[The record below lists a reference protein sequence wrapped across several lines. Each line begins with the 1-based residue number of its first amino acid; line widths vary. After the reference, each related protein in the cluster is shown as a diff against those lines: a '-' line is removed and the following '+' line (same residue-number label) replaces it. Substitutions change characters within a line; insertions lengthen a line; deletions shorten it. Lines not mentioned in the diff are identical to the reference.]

1 MDCITQLKQLRSQSW
16 QQRPYEAD
24 QLDELIAALQGP
36 DDHQGWSAL
45 SQFRWGYVREVAVR
59 ALGQRPSAQALAALL
74 LRLNDWVPQVR
85 QLAAA
90 AVEPYL
96 RREYVGLLLQALGP
110 LIALGD
116 KQRVDHLATLT
127 AARAV
132 LQAPEVRAEVE
143 AAFVSLQG
151 KPARFLFGL
160 LHEAT
165 AQPEVLIRRS
175 LVHRDMMVRQL
186 AVEACAAL
194 TLEQAVPLLEFALH
208 TRGASVRVKALRR
221 LLGLVQAPQAYL
233 QRALLDDS
241 AAMRC
246 LARWAA
252 PQWQVEARQVLL
264 ARLALPEPASRR
276 EWLGLAGLAREL
288 NEPAAE
294 PLLCLALQSP
304 LASVRLQAL
313 EALGERGLEQQLAA
327 LDDESDKVFTRAVE
341 LLREQPWRDLDEPL
355 RQRLDAG
362 WQGLPAQRRAALM
375 TLWPRGYQLQYL
387 LQRHARAGADQA
399 YWLTCVQGWC
409 RGRVTLA
416 DAHTPKALREAL
428 LQQLQTMEEAAELS
442 PGTVSRLR

>member
-1 MDCITQLKQLRSQSW
+1 MDCITQLKLLRSQSW
-16 QQRPYEAD
+16 QQRPYEAE
-24 QLDELIAALQGP
+24 QLDGLIAALQGP

-59 ALGQRPSAQALAALL
+59 ALGQRPSVEALAALL

-96 RREYVGLLLQALGP
+96 RQEYVGLLLQALGP

-116 KQRVDHLATLT
+116 KQRVDHLATLK
-127 AARAV
+127 AACAV

-143 AAFVSLQG
+143 AAFVGLQG
-151 KPARFLFGL
+151 KPARFLFAL

-165 AQPEVLIRRS
+165 AQPEGLIRRA
-175 LVHRDMMVRQL
+175 LGHRDMMVRQL
-186 AVEACAAL
+186 AVEACGAL
-194 TLEQAVPLLEFALH
+194 ALEQAVPLLEFALQ

-221 LLGLVQAPQAYL
+221 LLDLVQAPQPYL

-252 PQWQVEARQVLL
+252 PQWQVDARQVLL
-264 ARLALPEPASRR
+264 ARLQQPAPETRR
-276 EWLGLAGLAREL
+276 EWLGLVGLAREL
-288 NEPAAE
+288 NEAAAD
-294 PLLCLALQSP
+294 PLLGRALQSP

-313 EALGERGLEQQLAA
+313 EALGERGLEQQLGA
-327 LDDESDKVFTRAVE
+327 LDDESDKVFERAIA
-341 LLREQPWRDLDEPL
+341 LLREQPWRLLDEPL

-362 WQGLPAQRRAALM
+362 WQGLASPRLS
-375 TLWPRGYQLQYL
+375 TLLSLWPRGYQLQYL
-387 LQRHARAGADQA
+387 LERYTRAEAGGED
-399 YWLTCVQGWC
+399 WLRRVQGWC
-409 RGRVTLA
+409 AAHATLA
-416 DAHTPKALREAL
+416 DTHTPKALREAL
-428 LQQLQTMEEAAELS
+428 LQQLQTMEQAAELS